1 MEWLNIRLTQLE
13 APEYVRSEPVERAT
27 WLQLL
32 KHCCGQENGGIITDC
47 ADWKDRTWQQ
57 IAGVTLREVKGTH
70 RLWTWEGNNLH
81 VWGYPLEKETLVRQ
95 RRLIAA
101 EGGKA
106 SGKARRPSD
115 APANTPPKAA
125 ASTEANASPLAQANA
140 SPNGE
145 PNSQANVPDLLERK
159 GKEGEGKGK
168 EENSTT
174 TTTTREPPLNRGCT
188 LDQAF
193 AFADQHNNGSSLAG
207 FTIPRP
213 VVTLWHNDRESSG
226 WEKIRE
232 GTSIPIANWQADL
245 AAYAQRYARNEQ
257 SSLRPGPQTR
267 PGRSPQ
273 PAAPPL
279 TTAPK
284 GGF

>member
-57 IAGVTLREVKGTH
+57 IAGVTLREVKGIH
-70 RLWTWEGNNLH
+70 RLWSWQATSLH

-115 APANTPPKAA
+115 APANDPPKAP
-125 ASTEANASPLAQANA
+125 ASAEANASPFAQANA

-145 PNSQANVPDLLERK
+145 PNSQANAHDLLERK
-159 GKEGEGKGK
+159 GKEGERKGR

-207 FTIPRP
+207 FTIPRY
-213 VVTLWHNDRESSG
+213 VVTQWHDERTSLG
-226 WEKIRE
+226 WLKVKGGNEM
-232 GTSIPIANWQADL
+232 PIADWQADL
-245 AAYAQRYARNEQ
+245 RSFAQHYARNEQ
-257 SSLRPGPQTR
+257 SSPRPGPQAR

-273 PAAPPL
+273 PPAPAL